1 MSNQVNYTIS
11 PINSNNT
18 ILQILKKIELY
29 LQEHPIPTDVVTE
42 EYVQTMINTLCIKK
56 TDVDSA
62 LSETSENPIQNKALF
77 SKFRDVN
84 GQINNLIL
92 TCVGIIRD
100 KADKTQVIS
109 SLGGKTGAVTLGNG
123 LSIDNDNVLSA
134 SGSSGDNWQLAWS
147 GSVAY
152 TSSVTISNVPD
163 TYKKIKIVADIG
175 YTSSSSDGVLYSQE
189 FEGILHLNGQLFT
202 SQLVRLYSTNMYAI
216 ISLIVNYKYSVNP
229 NNIWISGTNR
239 IYLNFS
245 NNTTTVLSSSSEPYV
260 WIKEVYVQ

>member
-42 EYVQTMINTLCIKK
+42 EYVQTMINTLCVKK

-84 GQINNLIL
+84 GQINNVIL

-134 SGSSGDNWQLAWS
+134 SGSGDDWTLLWS

-189 FEGILHLNGQLFT
+189 FEGILKSTKQLFT
-202 SQLVRLYSTNMYAI
+202 SQLVQMRSSYKYAL
-216 ISLIVNYKYSVNP
+216 ISLLVNYKYSSNP
-229 NNIWISGTNR
+229 NDMWITGSGR
-239 IYLNFS
+239 VLLNYS
-245 NNTTTVLSSSSEPYV
+245 NNTTNIVSSSNDPYV

>member
-42 EYVQTMINTLCIKK
+42 EYVQTMINTLCVKK
-56 TDVDSA
+56 TDV
-62 LSETSENPIQNKALF
+62 LSEITGTSDNPVSSRA
-77 SKFRDVN
+77 
-84 GQINNLIL
+84 INARFNEIILNL
-92 TCVGIIRD
+92 VGIVQQLNG
-100 KADKTQVIS
+100 KANASEVIS

-123 LSIDNDNVLSA
+123 LSIDDNNVLSA
-134 SGSSGDNWQLAWS
+134 SGGSSGDNWQLAWS

-152 TSSVTISNVPD
+152 TSAVTIANVPN

-175 YTSSSSDGVLYSQE
+175 YTSSTSDGVFYSQE
-189 FEGILHLNGQLFT
+189 FEGLLNLTHQLFV
-202 SQLVRLYSTNMYAI
+202 SEI
-216 ISLIVNYKYSVNP
+216 ISLQASNTYALITLLINYKYHTKP
-229 NNIWISGTNR
+229 NDIWITGLNR
-239 IYLNFS
+239 ININYS
-245 NNTTTVLSSSSEPYV
+245 NNSSVVTTSSYTPYI

>member
-1 MSNQVNYTIS
+1 MSNQVYYTIS

-42 EYVQTMINTLCIKK
+42 EYVQTMINTLCVKK

-92 TCVGIIRD
+92 TCAGIIRD
-100 KADKTQVIS
+100 KADKTKVIS

-134 SGSSGDNWQLAWS
+134 SGGSGDDWTLLWS
-147 GSVAY
+147 GLERLS
-152 TSSVTISNVPD
+152 TSGLTIPNLSSYANLKIEYKFYGNVQGTILYGSEIILNTKNVGKFIGYGD
-163 TYKKIKIVADIG
+163 ASTADNGIWFIYFLFALGKIVSNGKVIRILDDGSITT
-175 YTSSSSDGVLYSQE
+175 YTDSSLKHE
-189 FEGILHLNGQLFT
+189 KIR
-202 SQLVRLYSTNMYAI
+202 LVAI
-216 ISLIVNYKYSVNP
+216 YGKN
-229 NNIWISGTNR
+229 
-239 IYLNFS
+239 
-245 NNTTTVLSSSSEPYV
+245 
-260 WIKEVYVQ
+260 